1 MKKIDSIIRFIF
13 MFVIFAIAVLQLLI
27 YLGLSSLG
35 NGYAFPTIAM
45 YIYNLVV
52 YVAFLVYNFIVLIL
66 YKLFGYKK
74 FWFVSKKIVIISLIF
89 TTALIFISLT
99 IL

>member
-1 MKKIDSIIRFIF
+1 MKKIDSIIRFIV

-52 YVAFLVYNFIVLIL
+52 YVALLFYNIVVLIL
-66 YKLFGYKK
+66 RKLLKYKK
-74 FWFVSKKIVIISLIF
+74 FLDISKKIVIISLIF
-89 TTALIFISLT
+89 TTALILISLAA
-99 IL
+99 L